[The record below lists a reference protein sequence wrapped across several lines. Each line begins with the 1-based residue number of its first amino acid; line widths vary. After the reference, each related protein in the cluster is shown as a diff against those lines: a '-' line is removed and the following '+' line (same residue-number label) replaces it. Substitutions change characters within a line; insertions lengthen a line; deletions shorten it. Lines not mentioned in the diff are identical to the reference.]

1 MGNSMTKEK
10 ICKVCKGMTGRMEY
24 VMSIDQTDI
33 YYCVACDTE
42 AHAKPVEYVTPEV
55 VLGELYGE

>member
-1 MGNSMTKEK
+1 LQRHDRTYGIHTK
-10 ICKVCKGMTGRMEY
+10 Y

>member
-1 MGNSMTKEK
+1 MTNEP
-10 ICKVCKGMTGRMEY
+10 CKVCKGTTHQMEY
-24 VMSIDQTDI
+24 IYSINRIDV

>member
-1 MGNSMTKEK
+1 MKQQ
-10 ICKVCKGMTGRMEY
+10 CKVCKGMTGRMEY

-55 VLGELYGE
+55 MLGELYGE